1 MNTVLLVTNYDKKE
15 IKVFGKKPESR
26 RYVLDHPEDTV
37 EIRELEWHYKT
48 QLVEIMNSLL
58 FMGQNL
64 GHWLQP
70 KPSLYEDEDEDD
82 EPDLDPGWADAD
94 ALASAGHGMDEDYM

>member
-1 MNTVLLVTNYDKKE
+1 MNTVFLVTNYDKRE

-26 RYVLDHPEDTV
+26 KYVLDHSEDTV

-48 QLVEIMNSLL
+48 QLVEIMNNLL
-58 FMGQNL
+58 FMGQHL
-64 GHWLQP
+64 SDWLYQQ
-70 KPSLYEDEDEDD
+70 DEEDD